1 MYSVDD
7 IHKRI
12 LENMSDDYEKTAG
25 FPTSDIT
32 RAVAVAAKD
41 IYDKAEEIKEKF
53 NVDNYNDYELTR
65 FVKQRKGII
74 RKEAKK
80 AIGMLE
86 VTGNGTINVGDLFET
101 ASGIQF
107 SATNTVAILGS
118 GMINIEAVV
127 PGNIGVVGAN
137 SINMIP
143 VTIQG
148 IFAVNNPKPT
158 YDGYDQETDESLRDR
173 YYLALQKPPTSANKY
188 HYKLWAKEVVGVG
201 EVKIFSLWN
210 GDNTVKIVIIDSDKQ
225 PANPELITR
234 VQDYIDPKGEFIE
247 NVWTL
252 WGTGSGQAP
261 IGAYCT
267 VSSAAAININVTAN
281 VTIMEGYNQN
291 DILNSIKA
299 NITKYLK
306 DIAFKQDYISYAKIS
321 NQVNDTEGVF
331 DYTDLKVNGA
341 MINISIA
348 PEEVAVIG
356 NVVITFE

>member
-7 IHKRI
+7 IHKRM
-12 LENMSDDYEKTAG
+12 LDSMSDDYEKTTG
-25 FPTSDIT
+25 FPTADIT

-53 NVDNYNDYELTR
+53 NVDNYKDDELTR
-65 FVKQRKGII
+65 FVKQRKGVI

-80 AIGMLE
+80 AIGILD
-86 VTGNGTINVGDLFET
+86 VTGNGTINAGDLFET

-107 SATNTVAILGS
+107 SATNTVVIS
-118 GMINIEAVV
+118 GAGTVNIEAVT

-148 IFAVNNPKPT
+148 IVSVNNPQAT
-158 YDGYDQETDESLRDR
+158 YDGYDQEADESLRDR

-188 HYKLWAKEVVGVG
+188 HYMLWAKEVVGVG
-201 EVKIFSLWN
+201 EAKIFSLWD

-234 VQDYIDPKGEFIE
+234 AQDYIDPKGELIE
-247 NVWTL
+247 GVWTL

-267 VSSAAAININVTAN
+267 VASAAAININVTAN
-281 VTIMEGYNQN
+281 VTLLDGYNQE
-291 DILNSIKA
+291 DVLNSIKA

-306 DIAFKQDYISYAKIS
+306 DIAFKQDYVSYAKIS
-321 NQVNDTEGVF
+321 NEVNDTEGVF
-331 DYTDLKVNGA
+331 DYTELKVNSA
-341 MINISIA
+341 MSNISVA

-356 NVVITFE
+356 SVVITFE